1 MLAAAA
7 VCAACA
13 RPPTVR
19 GLPSGR
25 DVLTLRGQYVVPRP
39 ATAPTPQLRF
49 GGLSGLANLSD
60 PRQLLAVVDDHDYPR
75 VFRLSV
81 RDRGTSFEIDT
92 TSVIYLESSAAAP
105 LTLDP
110 EAIAVTRD
118 GHLLITSEG
127 AASKEPRLPPTILEY
142 SGDGQFVRQL
152 PVKRRYWPN
161 ERGPMTVGARENAAF
176 ESLAMTADFG
186 RLFTATEL
194 PLAQD
199 GEADPFAPG
208 GRSRLLEYVAA
219 GGSYEPRREFV
230 YEIEPIDRPP
240 FEIRFAISGVVELLS
255 LGGDEMLAMERGFVE
270 STDRQQTLNRIR
282 IFRIDLRGAT
292 DVSSRDSLR
301 GATDITPV
309 RKTLIVDVSRLPG
322 LTALDNFE
330 GMAWG
335 PPVPGGGR
343 SLILVSDDNFSERQV
358 TAFLLLGPGRRN

>member
-1 MLAAAA
+1 M
-7 VCAACA
+7 
-13 RPPTVR
+13 
-19 GLPSGR
+19 
-25 DVLTLRGQYVVPRP
+25 
-39 ATAPTPQLRF
+39 
-49 GGLSGLANLSD
+49 
-60 PRQLLAVVDDHDYPR
+60 
-75 VFRLSV
+75 
-81 RDRGTSFEIDT
+81 
-92 TSVIYLESSAAAP
+92 
-105 LTLDP
+105 
-110 EAIAVTRD
+110 TRD

-127 AASKEPRLPPTILEY
+127 SANEEPRLPPAILEY

-152 PVKRRYWPN
+152 PVKPRYWPN
-161 ERGPMTVGARENAAF
+161 ERGPMTVGVRENAAF

-186 RLFTATEL
+186 RFFTATEL
-194 PLAQD
+194 PLTQD

-208 GRSRLLEYVAA
+208 GRARLLEYVAA
-219 GGSYEPRREFV
+219 GGSYQPRREFV

-270 STDRQQTLNRIR
+270 STDRKQTLNRIR

-301 GATDITPV
+301 DATDITPV
-309 RKTLIVDVSRLPG
+309 RKTLVVDVSRLPG
-322 LTALDNFE
+322 LAAPLTALDNFE

-335 PPVPGGGR
+335 PPAPGGGR